1 MDKYVGEQDAQELG
15 ECIVDPK
22 TRNVAQITVADSRKT
37 AELFEIFQGP
47 AVTPRR
53 EYILKYSE
61 DATL

>member
-1 MDKYVGEQDAQELG
+1 MDPPELG
-15 ECIVDPK
+15 ECIVDSR
-22 TRNVAQITVADSRKT
+22 TRNVAQITVADSRKA

-47 AVTPRR
+47 AVAPRR